1 MRRARTPYLIALAGL
16 ALAGCGKSGPGRLSE
31 IARPAAPEP
40 EPDPLVEAA
49 FAGHPLITLDPSVPE
64 RGSVKAGRHWIYYV
78 RGGAMTTVRSRSRD
92 MVGDLVKQS
101 GGVAGL
107 NGTFFSDARVAGRGN
122 KMIGPLLTPAEFAPT
137 DPFDAPRC
145 VGRPLVVLG
154 PKEIA
159 IVPYAEWMGHSP
171 EAVRRLVP
179 EATDAFL
186 AGGWLVHGGIAA
198 TKEEISALCV
208 ADAQDFRRRA
218 FMGVD
223 NEGRI
228 VLGAS
233 DYSVDSARLA
243 KALEEIPLREAVLLD
258 SGFST
263 SLVWKGKVL
272 VSGHSRK
279 SMPSRPVP
287 HALVVLPGP
296 TTAVAGTPAGNVEG
310 SS

>member
-1 MRRARTPYLIALAGL
+1 
-16 ALAGCGKSGPGRLSE
+16 
-31 IARPAAPEP
+31 
-40 EPDPLVEAA
+40 
-49 FAGHPLITLDPSVPE
+49 
-64 RGSVKAGRHWIYYV
+64 
-78 RGGAMTTVRSRSRD
+78 MTTVRSPSRD
-92 MVGDLVKQS
+92 MVSDLIRNV

-122 KMIGPLLTPAEFAPT
+122 KMIGPLLTGVDSQFAPT

-145 VGRPLVVLG
+145 VGRPMVVLSASG
-154 PKEIA
+154 VA
-159 IVPYAEWMGHSP
+159 IVPYALWMGDS
-171 EAVRRLVP
+171 ADALRRLVP
-179 EATDAFL
+179 GATDGFL
-186 AGGWLVHGGIAA
+186 AGGWLVHNGVAA

-208 ADAQDFRRRA
+208 ADAMDFRRRA

-223 NEGRI
+223 DEGRI

-243 KALEEIPLREAVLLD
+243 NALEDLHLREAVLLD

-263 SLVWKGKVL
+263 SLVWKDRIL

-287 HALVVLPGP
+287 HALVILPAP
-296 TTAVAGTPAGNVEG
+296 ASAVAGTDAVSPENP
-310 SS
+310 S